1 VVGSEP
7 DAAAA
12 SHPTERPGEPA
23 ERPAPAPVEQP
34 TEHPAPD
41 PGEPPAAQTAST
53 GPAPATRRR
62 IVRRRT
68 SSDRV
73 LPDITSD
80 ERDVGWGEVPEPD
93 DDEHLL
99 RDVPP
104 HHGS

>member
-12 SHPTERPGEPA
+12 SHPTEHPAEPA
-23 ERPAPAPVEQP
+23 GHSAPDPAEQP

-41 PGEPPAAQTAST
+41 PGEPPAGPPAST
-53 GPAPATRRR
+53 EPAPATRRR
-62 IVRRRT
+62 IVRRRS

-80 ERDVGWGEVPEPD
+80 ERDVGWGEVPESD
-93 DDEHLL
+93 DDERLL